1 MNPFF
6 NVAGGL
12 TETRRASRLHKKE
25 KELIGI
31 QAKSF
36 MENLEIL
43 ESSAAAR
50 IKKRQFKN
58 FGYELL
64 PRCAQMSF
72 NAIIKRQLCSE

>member
-1 MNPFF
+1 MSVTQEQFFWQFAMNPFF

-12 TETRRASRLHKKE
+12 TETRRAPRLHRKE

-50 IKKRQFKN
+50 IKN
-58 FGYELL
+58 DS
-64 PRCAQMSF
+64 PRILDMNYC
-72 NAIIKRQLCSE
+72 

>member
-12 TETRRASRLHKKE
+12 TETRRAPRLHRKE

-50 IKKRQFKN
+50 IKN
-58 FGYELL
+58 DS
-64 PRCAQMSF
+64 PRILDMNYCRGAL
-72 NAIIKRQLCSE
+72 K

>member
-12 TETRRASRLHKKE
+12 TETRRAPGVHRKE
-25 KELIGI
+25 KEVIGI

-50 IKKRQFKN
+50 IKKTTVQEFWIWITAEERSNEF
-58 FGYELL
+58 
-64 PRCAQMSF
+64 
-72 NAIIKRQLCSE
+72 

>member
-50 IKKRQFKN
+50 IKN
-58 FGYELL
+58 DS
-64 PRCAQMSF
+64 PRILDMNYCWGALKWVLM
-72 NAIIKRQLCSE
+72 R